1 MAQKESFAQIKLRK
15 APVAGIVLEGMMAD
29 DASVGAAHAG
39 QRSSLLGEGTA
50 GVRLRM
56 IGAQEAVAATQEA
69 PATVVHELLGQQLLL
84 QSSSEPRGSQSRVTR
99 CAELLFLGKL

>member
-29 DASVGAAHAG
+29 DASVGAARVG
-39 QRSSLLGEGTA
+39 QRSNLLGERTA
-50 GVRLRM
+50 GARPRT
-56 IGAQEAVAATQEA
+56 IGAPEAEAATQEV
-69 PATVVHELLGQQLLL
+69 PATVHELLGRQLWL
-84 QSSSEPRGSQSRVTR
+84 QSSFELRGSQSLVTR